1 LTVEEDKEMGGYTL
15 TEILEATSGRL
26 ILKGADAFRGISIDS
41 RTIKDGEIFVALKG
55 ERFDGHL
62 FVDEAL
68 KKGLG
73 AIVSCPPL
81 VPRGR
86 SIIHVNNT
94 LQALQRIARYRRL
107 SRQARVIG
115 VTGTNGKTTTKE
127 MIAAV
132 LNGRYRVLRSKGN
145 LNNQIGLPLCL
156 TELDDHDM
164 AVLEM
169 GASRAGD
176 IRELS
181 EIARP
186 DIGVI
191 TNIGPAH
198 LEGFGSLERVRD
210 TKYEILDF
218 VDTAVL
224 NGDDPN
230 IKDPPGQCGIV
241 TFGLKQGADVRADE
255 IIDGRD
261 GLRFRVHL
269 KEGGSADVRLRV
281 FGLFNVYNA
290 LAAVAVCR
298 LLNVPVE
305 EISSSLG
312 EFSGVPMRLEL
323 KELKGALVISD
334 LYNANPASMEEA
346 VKELVRLR
354 RGRAVAVLGDM
365 LDLGPYGEQA
375 HRKLGRWLA
384 TLNVD
389 VLIAVGELMSYTCEE
404 FSGGNG
410 DAEAVHVRDPQEAR
424 EVLMGMVGE
433 EDTVLIKGSRGMR
446 LERVLED

>member
-1 LTVEEDKEMGGYTL
+1 MSRYAL

-26 ILKGADAFRGISIDS
+26 ILRGADAFRGVSIDS
-41 RTIKDGEIFVALKG
+41 RTIKVGELFVALQG

-68 KKGLG
+68 KKGVG
-73 AIVSCPPL
+73 AIVSYPPV

-107 SRQARVIG
+107 SRQVSVIG

-127 MIAAV
+127 MITVV
-132 LNGRYRVLRSKGN
+132 LNGRYKVLSSRGN

-156 TELDDHDM
+156 TDLDDHDM

-169 GASRAGD
+169 GATKAGD

-181 EIARP
+181 DIARP

-198 LEGFGSLERVRD
+198 LEGFGSLETVRD

-218 VDTAVL
+218 VKTAVL
-224 NGDDPN
+224 NADDPN
-230 IKDPPGQCGIV
+230 IKDIPGQCRIV
-241 TFGLKQGADVRADE
+241 TFGLKEGADVRADDIVYDE
-255 IIDGRD
+255 D
-261 GLRFRVHL
+261 GLSFRVYL
-269 KEGGSADVRLRV
+269 KDEGSADVRLSV
-281 FGLFNVYNA
+281 LGLFNVYNA

-298 LLNVPVE
+298 LLNVPIG

-312 EFSGVPMRLEL
+312 EFGGVPMRLEL

-365 LDLGPYGEQA
+365 LELGPYGEQA

-384 TLNVD
+384 TLKVD
-389 VLIAVGELMSYTCEE
+389 VLIAVGDLMSYTCEE
-404 FSGGNG
+404 FSAGNG
-410 DAEAVHVRDPQEAR
+410 NLKALHVRDPREAR
-424 EVLMGMVGE
+424 EILLGMVSK

-446 LERVLED
+446 LEGVLED

>member
-1 LTVEEDKEMGGYTL
+1 MSRYTL
-15 TEILEATSGRL
+15 TEILDATSGRL
-26 ILKGADAFRGISIDS
+26 ILRGADAFSGISIDS
-41 RTIKDGEIFVALKG
+41 RTIREGDLFVALRG

-68 KKGLG
+68 KKGVG
-73 AIVSCPPL
+73 AIVSYPPV
-81 VPRGR
+81 VPRAR
-86 SIIHVNNT
+86 SIIHVKNT
-94 LQALQRIARYRRL
+94 LRALQRIARYRRL
-107 SRQARVIG
+107 SRQVTVIG

-132 LNGRYRVLRSKGN
+132 LDGQYKVLSSKGN

-156 TELDDHDM
+156 TDLDDHDM

-181 EIARP
+181 DIARP

-198 LEGFGSLERVRD
+198 LDGFGSLEIVRE

-218 VDTAVL
+218 VKTAVL
-224 NGDDPN
+224 NADDPN
-230 IKDPPGQCGIV
+230 IKDIPGQCRVV
-241 TFGLKQGADVRADE
+241 TFGMNQEADVRADNIVHE
-255 IIDGRD
+255 EG
-261 GLRFRVHL
+261 GLSFRVHL
-269 KEGGSADVRLRV
+269 NEGGTSDIRLRV
-281 FGLFNVYNA
+281 LGLFNVYNA

-298 LLNVPVE
+298 ILNVPIDA
-305 EISSSLG
+305 ISSSLE
-312 EFSGVPMRLEL
+312 EFGGVPMRLEL
-323 KELKGALVISD
+323 KELKGSLVISD
-334 LYNANPASMEEA
+334 IYNANPASMEEA

-365 LDLGPYGEQA
+365 LELGPYGEEA

-384 TLNVD
+384 TLDVD
-389 VLIAVGELMSYTCEE
+389 VLIAVGDLMSYTCEE

-410 DAEAVHVRDPQEAR
+410 SVRALHVKDPLEAR
-424 EVLMGMVGE
+424 EILKGMVGK

>member
-1 LTVEEDKEMGGYTL
+1 MSRYTL

-26 ILKGADAFRGISIDS
+26 ILRGADAFSGVSIDS
-41 RTIKDGEIFVALKG
+41 RTIRDGELFVALKG
-55 ERFDGHL
+55 DRFDGHL

-73 AIVSCPPL
+73 AVVSYPPV

-94 LQALQRIARYRRL
+94 LRALQRIARYRRMN
-107 SRQARVIG
+107 RQVTVIG

-127 MIAAV
+127 MIAAI
-132 LNGRYRVLRSKGN
+132 LSGRYKVLSSRGN

-156 TELDDHDM
+156 TDLDDHDM

-181 EIARP
+181 DIARP

-191 TNIGPAH
+191 TNIGPSH
-198 LEGFGSLERVRD
+198 LEGFGSLETVRD

-218 VDTAVL
+218 VKTAVL
-224 NGDDPN
+224 NADDPN
-230 IKDPPGQCGIV
+230 IKDIPGQCSVV
-241 TFGLKQGADVRADE
+241 TFGLNQEADVRADNIVHE
-255 IIDGRD
+255 EA
-261 GLRFRVHL
+261 GLSFTVYL
-269 KEGGSADVRLRV
+269 KEGGSSDIRLRV
-281 FGLFNVYNA
+281 PGLFNVYNA

-298 LLNVPVE
+298 LLNVPVDN
-305 EISSSLG
+305 IRSSLG
-312 EFSGVPMRLEL
+312 EFRGVPMRLEL

-365 LDLGPYGEQA
+365 LELGSYGEQA

-384 TLNVD
+384 TLDVD
-389 VLIAVGELMSYTCEE
+389 VLIAVGDLMSCTCEE
-404 FSGGNG
+404 FSGKNG
-410 DAEAVHVRDPQEAR
+410 SRQALHVKNQEEAR
-424 EVLMGMVGE
+424 KMLVSIVTK
-433 EDTVLIKGSRGMR
+433 EDTILIKGLGRLMKGMNKQK
-446 LERVLED
+446 

>member
-1 LTVEEDKEMGGYTL
+1 MSRYTL

-26 ILKGADAFRGISIDS
+26 ILKGADAFSGVSIDS
-41 RTIKDGEIFVALKG
+41 RTIKDGELFVALKG

-73 AIVSCPPL
+73 AIVSYPPV
-81 VPRGR
+81 VPRGK
-86 SIIHVNNT
+86 SIVHVNNT
-94 LQALQRIARYRRL
+94 LRALQRIARNRRL
-107 SRQARVIG
+107 NRDVSVIG

-127 MIAAV
+127 MITAV
-132 LNGRYRVLRSKGN
+132 LDGRYKVLGSRGN

-156 TELDDHDM
+156 TGLDDHDM

-169 GASRAGD
+169 GASREGD

-181 EIARP
+181 DIARP

-198 LEGFGSLERVRD
+198 LEGFGSLETVRD

-218 VDTAVL
+218 VKTAVL

-230 IKDPPGQCGIV
+230 IGDIPGQCSVV
-241 TFGLKQGADVRADE
+241 TFGLNQGVDVRATDIVYE
-255 IIDGRD
+255 ED
-261 GLRFRVHL
+261 GLSFRVHL
-269 KEGGSADVRLRV
+269 KEGGSADVRLKV
-281 FGLFNVYNA
+281 LGLFNVYNA

-298 LLNVPVE
+298 ILNVPTDA
-305 EISSSLG
+305 ISSSLG
-312 EFSGVPMRLEL
+312 EFGGVPMRLEL
-323 KELKGALVISD
+323 KKLKGALVISD
-334 LYNANPASMEEA
+334 IYNANPASMEEA

-365 LDLGPYGEQA
+365 LELGPYGEQA

-389 VLIAVGELMSYTCEE
+389 VLIAVGDLMSYTCEE
-404 FSGGNG
+404 FTGGNG
-410 DAEAVHVRDPQEAR
+410 GVKALHVKDPREAR
-424 EVLMGMVGE
+424 EILLGMVGK

>member
-1 LTVEEDKEMGGYTL
+1 MSRYTL

-26 ILKGADAFRGISIDS
+26 ILRGADAFSGVSIDS
-41 RTIKDGEIFVALKG
+41 RTIRDGELFVALKG

-68 KKGLG
+68 KKGVG
-73 AIVSCPPL
+73 AVVSYPPV

-86 SIIHVNNT
+86 SIIHVKNT
-94 LQALQRIARYRRL
+94 LRALQRIARYRRM
-107 SRQARVIG
+107 SRQVSVIG

-132 LNGRYRVLRSKGN
+132 LDGRYKVLSSRGN

-156 TELDDHDM
+156 TDLDDHDM

-181 EIARP
+181 DIARP

-198 LEGFGSLERVRD
+198 LDGFGSLETVRD

-218 VDTAVL
+218 VKTVVL
-224 NGDDPN
+224 NADDPN
-230 IKDPPGQCGIV
+230 IKDIPGQCRVV
-241 TFGLKQGADVRADE
+241 TFGMNQEADVRADNVVHE
-255 IIDGRD
+255 EA
-261 GLRFRVHL
+261 GLSFRMHL
-269 KEGGSADVRLRV
+269 KEGGSYDIRLRV
-281 FGLFNVYNA
+281 LGLFNVYNA

-298 LLNVPVE
+298 ILDVPAGI
-305 EISSSLG
+305 ISSSLG
-312 EFSGVPMRLEL
+312 EFRGVPMRLEL

-365 LDLGPYGEQA
+365 LELGSYGEQA

-384 TLNVD
+384 TLDVD
-389 VLIAVGELMSYTCEE
+389 VLIAVGDLMSYTCEE
-404 FSGGNG
+404 FSSGNG
-410 DAEAVHVRDPQEAR
+410 RVKALHVKDPREAR
-424 EVLMGMVGE
+424 EILLGMVGKD
-433 EDTVLIKGSRGMR
+433 DTVLIKGSRGMR
-446 LERVLED
+446 LEGVLED

>member
-1 LTVEEDKEMGGYTL
+1 M
-15 TEILEATSGRL
+15 TEVLEATSGRL
-26 ILKGADAFRGISIDS
+26 ILRGADSFSGISIDS
-41 RTIKDGEIFVALKG
+41 RTIRDGELFVALKG

-73 AIVSCPPL
+73 AIVSCPPV

-86 SIIHVNNT
+86 SIIYVGNT
-94 LQALQRIARYRRL
+94 LRALQGIARHRRL
-107 SRQARVIG
+107 SRRARVVG

-127 MIAAV
+127 MIAVV
-132 LNGRYRVLRSKGN
+132 LEGRHKVLSSTGN

-186 DIGVI
+186 DLGVI

-198 LEGFGSLERVRD
+198 LEGFGSLEMVRA
-210 TKYEILDF
+210 TKYELLDF
-218 VDTAVL
+218 VSTAVL

-230 IKDPPGQCGIV
+230 IRDVPRRCSVV
-241 TFGLKQGADVRADE
+241 TFGLRQGVDVRADE
-255 IIDGRD
+255 IVYDEG
-261 GLRFRVHL
+261 GVRFRVYL
-269 KEGGSADVRLRV
+269 KEGGRAADVRLRV

-290 LAAVAVCR
+290 LAAVAACR
-298 LLNVPVE
+298 LLDVPIE
-305 EISSSLG
+305 EISASLG
-312 EFSGVPMRLEL
+312 EFRGVPMRLEL

-365 LDLGPYGEQA
+365 LELGPYGEQA

-384 TLNVD
+384 TLDID
-389 VLIAVGELMSYTCEE
+389 VLIAVGELMSYTYEE

-410 DAEAVHVRDPQEAR
+410 DAKAVHVKDPQEAR
-424 EVLMGMVGE
+424 DMLLGIVGE
-433 EDTVLIKGSRGMR
+433 DDTILIKGSRGMR

>member
-1 LTVEEDKEMGGYTL
+1 MSRYAL

-26 ILKGADAFRGISIDS
+26 ILKGADTFSGISIDS
-41 RTIKDGEIFVALKG
+41 RTIKDGELFVALKG
-55 ERFDGHL
+55 ERFDGHI

-68 KKGLG
+68 KKGAG
-73 AIVSCPPL
+73 AVVSCPPV

-86 SIIHVNNT
+86 SIIHVGNT
-94 LQALQRIARYRRL
+94 LRALQRIARHRRL
-107 SRQARVIG
+107 SRPVKVVG

-127 MIAAV
+127 MIATV
-132 LNGRYRVLRSKGN
+132 LAKRYKVLGSKGN

-156 TELDDHDM
+156 TELDDHGV

-169 GASRAGD
+169 GASKSGD

-198 LEGFGSLERVRD
+198 LEGFGSIETVRA
-210 TKYEILDF
+210 TKFELLDF
-218 VDTAVL
+218 AATGVL

-230 IKDPPGQCGIV
+230 IKDIPEMCDLL
-241 TFGLKQGADVRADE
+241 TFGLNEGVDVRADGIE
-255 IIDGRD
+255 YEDG
-261 GLRFRVHL
+261 GVSFRVYL
-269 KEGGSADVRLRV
+269 KDGEAADVRLRV

-298 LLNVPVE
+298 LLDVPLD
-305 EISSSLG
+305 EISASLG

-346 VKELVRLR
+346 VKELLRLR

-384 TLNVD
+384 TLGVD
-389 VLIAVGELMSYTCEE
+389 VLIAVGELMAYTCEE

-410 DAEAVHVRDPQEAR
+410 DAEAVHAGDPQEAR
-424 EVLMGMVGE
+424 EILLSMVGKD
-433 EDTVLIKGSRGMR
+433 DTVLIKGSRGMR

>member
-1 LTVEEDKEMGGYTL
+1 MSRYTL

-26 ILKGADAFRGISIDS
+26 ILRGADAFSGVSIDS
-41 RTIKDGEIFVALKG
+41 RTIKDGDLFVALRG

-68 KKGLG
+68 KKGVG
-73 AIVSCPPL
+73 AIVSYPPV

-86 SIIHVNNT
+86 SIIHVSNT
-94 LQALQRIARYRRL
+94 LRALQRIARYRRL
-107 SRQARVIG
+107 SRQVTVVG

-132 LNGRYRVLRSKGN
+132 LDGRYKVLSSRGN

-156 TELDDHDM
+156 TDLDDHDM

-169 GASRAGD
+169 GASRSGD

-181 EIARP
+181 DIARP

-198 LEGFGSLERVRD
+198 LDGFGSLEIVRE

-218 VDTAVL
+218 VKTAVL
-224 NGDDPN
+224 NADDPN
-230 IKDPPGQCGIV
+230 IKDVPGQCRVV
-241 TFGLKQGADVRADE
+241 TFGMNQEADVRADNIVHE
-255 IIDGRD
+255 EGE
-261 GLRFRVHL
+261 LSFRVHL
-269 KEGGSADVRLRV
+269 KEGDSFDIRLRV

-298 LLNVPVE
+298 LLDVPVDI
-305 EISSSLG
+305 ISASLG
-312 EFSGVPMRLEL
+312 EFGGVPMRLEL

-365 LDLGPYGEQA
+365 LELGPYGEQA

-389 VLIAVGELMSYTCEE
+389 VLIAVGDLMSYTCEE
-404 FSGGNG
+404 FSAGNG
-410 DAEAVHVRDPQEAR
+410 NLKALHVRDPQEAR
-424 EVLMGMVGE
+424 EILLGMVGK

-446 LERVLED
+446 LERVLEN

>member
-1 LTVEEDKEMGGYTL
+1 MSRYTL

-26 ILKGADAFRGISIDS
+26 ILRGADAFSGVSIDS
-41 RTIKDGEIFVALKG
+41 RTIKDGELFVALKG
-55 ERFDGHL
+55 DRFDGHL

-73 AIVSCPPL
+73 AVVSYPPV

-94 LQALQRIARYRRL
+94 LRALQRIARYRRL
-107 SRQARVIG
+107 NRQVTVIG

-132 LNGRYRVLRSKGN
+132 LDGRYKVLSSRGN

-156 TELDDHDM
+156 TDLDDHDI

-181 EIARP
+181 DIARP

-198 LEGFGSLERVRD
+198 LEGFGSLETVRD

-218 VDTAVL
+218 VKTAVL
-224 NGDDPN
+224 NIDDPN
-230 IKDPPGQCGIV
+230 IKDIPGQCRIV
-241 TFGLKQGADVRADE
+241 TFGMNQEADVRADNIVHE
-255 IIDGRD
+255 EA
-261 GLRFRVHL
+261 GLSFTVSL
-269 KEGGSADVRLRV
+269 KEGGSYDIRLRV
-281 FGLFNVYNA
+281 PGLFNVYNA

-298 LLNVPVE
+298 LLNVPVDN
-305 EISSSLG
+305 ISSSLG
-312 EFSGVPMRLEL
+312 EFRGVPMRLEL

-354 RGRAVAVLGDM
+354 KGRAVAVLGDM
-365 LDLGPYGEQA
+365 LELGSYGEQA

-384 TLNVD
+384 TLDVD
-389 VLIAVGELMSYTCEE
+389 VLIAVGDMMSYTCEE
-404 FSGGNG
+404 FSAGNG
-410 DAEAVHVRDPQEAR
+410 SVKALHVKDPREAR
-424 EVLMGMVGE
+424 EILLAMVGK

-446 LERVLED
+446 LEGVLED

>member
-1 LTVEEDKEMGGYTL
+1 MSRYTL

-26 ILKGADAFRGISIDS
+26 ILRGADAFSGVSIDS
-41 RTIKDGEIFVALKG
+41 RTIKDGELFVALKG
-55 ERFDGHL
+55 DRFDGHL

-73 AIVSCPPL
+73 AVVSYPPV

-94 LQALQRIARYRRL
+94 LRALQRIARYRRL
-107 SRQARVIG
+107 NRQVTVIG

-127 MIAAV
+127 MIAAI
-132 LNGRYRVLRSKGN
+132 LSGRYKVLSSRGN

-156 TELDDHDM
+156 TDLDDHDI

-181 EIARP
+181 DIARP

-198 LEGFGSLERVRD
+198 LEGFGSLETVRD

-218 VDTAVL
+218 VKTAVL
-224 NGDDPN
+224 NIDDPS
-230 IKDPPGQCGIV
+230 IKDIPGQCRIV
-241 TFGLKQGADVRADE
+241 TFGMNQEADVRADNIVHE
-255 IIDGRD
+255 EA
-261 GLRFRVHL
+261 GLSFTVSL
-269 KEGGSADVRLRV
+269 KEGGSYDIRLRV
-281 FGLFNVYNA
+281 PGLFNVYNA

-298 LLNVPVE
+298 LLNVPVDN
-305 EISSSLG
+305 ISSSLG
-312 EFSGVPMRLEL
+312 EFRGVPMRLEL

-354 RGRAVAVLGDM
+354 KGRAVAVLGDM
-365 LDLGPYGEQA
+365 LELGSYGEQA

-384 TLNVD
+384 TLDVD
-389 VLIAVGELMSYTCEE
+389 VLIAVGDLMSYTCEE
-404 FSGGNG
+404 FSAGNG
-410 DAEAVHVRDPQEAR
+410 SVKALHVKDPREAR
-424 EVLMGMVGE
+424 EILLAMVGK

-446 LERVLED
+446 LEGVLED

>member
-1 LTVEEDKEMGGYTL
+1 MSRYTL

-26 ILKGADAFRGISIDS
+26 ILRGADAFSGVSIDS
-41 RTIKDGEIFVALKG
+41 RTIKDGELFVALQG

-68 KKGLG
+68 KKGVG
-73 AIVSCPPL
+73 AIVSYPPV

-94 LQALQRIARYRRL
+94 LRALQRIARYRRM
-107 SRQARVIG
+107 SRQVSVIG

-127 MIAAV
+127 MITVV
-132 LNGRYRVLRSKGN
+132 LNGRYKVLSSRGN

-156 TELDDHDM
+156 TDLDDHDM

-169 GASRAGD
+169 GATKAGD

-181 EIARP
+181 DIARP

-198 LEGFGSLERVRD
+198 LEGFGSLETVRD

-218 VDTAVL
+218 AKTAVL
-224 NGDDPN
+224 NIDDP
-230 IKDPPGQCGIV
+230 IISERPGQCSRVV
-241 TFGLKQGADVRADE
+241 TFGLKEGADVRADDIVYE
-255 IIDGRD
+255 EG
-261 GLRFRVHL
+261 GLSFRVHL
-269 KEGGSADVRLRV
+269 KEGGSSDIRLRV
-281 FGLFNVYNA
+281 LGLFNVYNA

-298 LLNVPVE
+298 ILNVPISN
-305 EISSSLG
+305 ISSSLS
-312 EFSGVPMRLEL
+312 EFGGVPMRLEL

-365 LDLGPYGEQA
+365 LELGSYGEQA

-389 VLIAVGELMSYTCEE
+389 VLIAVGDLMSYTCEE
-404 FSGGNG
+404 FSAGNG
-410 DAEAVHVRDPQEAR
+410 NLKALHARDPREAR
-424 EVLMGMVGE
+424 EILLGMVGK

-446 LERVLED
+446 LEGVLED

>member
-1 LTVEEDKEMGGYTL
+1 MSRYTL

-26 ILKGADAFRGISIDS
+26 ILRGADAFSGVSIDS
-41 RTIKDGEIFVALKG
+41 RTIKDGELFVALKG
-55 ERFDGHL
+55 DRFDGHL

-73 AIVSCPPL
+73 AVVSYPPV

-94 LQALQRIARYRRL
+94 LRALQRIARYRRL
-107 SRQARVIG
+107 NRQVTVIG

-132 LNGRYRVLRSKGN
+132 LDGRYKVLSSRGN

-156 TELDDHDM
+156 TDLDDHDI

-181 EIARP
+181 DIARP

-198 LEGFGSLERVRD
+198 LEGFGSLETVRD

-218 VDTAVL
+218 VKTAVL
-224 NGDDPN
+224 NIDDPS
-230 IKDPPGQCGIV
+230 IKDIPGQCRIV
-241 TFGLKQGADVRADE
+241 TFGMNQEADVRADNIVHE
-255 IIDGRD
+255 EA
-261 GLRFRVHL
+261 GLSFTVYL
-269 KEGGSADVRLRV
+269 KEGGSSDIRLRV
-281 FGLFNVYNA
+281 PGLFNVYNA

-298 LLNVPVE
+298 LLNVPVDN
-305 EISSSLG
+305 ISSSLG
-312 EFSGVPMRLEL
+312 EFRGVPMRLEL

-354 RGRAVAVLGDM
+354 KGRAVAVLGDM
-365 LDLGPYGEQA
+365 LELGSYGEQA

-384 TLNVD
+384 TLDVD
-389 VLIAVGELMSYTCEE
+389 VLIAVGDLMSYTCEE
-404 FSGGNG
+404 FSAGNG
-410 DAEAVHVRDPQEAR
+410 SVKALHVKDPREAR
-424 EVLMGMVGE
+424 EILLAMVGK

-446 LERVLED
+446 LEGVLED